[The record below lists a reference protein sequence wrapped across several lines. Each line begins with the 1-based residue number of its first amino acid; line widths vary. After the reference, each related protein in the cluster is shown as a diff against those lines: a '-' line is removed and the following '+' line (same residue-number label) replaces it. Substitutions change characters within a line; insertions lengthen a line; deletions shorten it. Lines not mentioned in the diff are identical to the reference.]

1 MERNFEQGRY
11 IVTDARSGMALDLS
25 GADNRSLIS
34 FGLHG
39 WENQQARPIISRF
52 RPRVSK
58 SADWPSLLLPAVAA
72 IARRPT
78 AHATVHDHPVLLLYL
93 RLQWEFRPCGK
104 GFIISS
110 VHSSGSFLMLQDLKG
125 LHLEGSAQVVTG
137 TFPTCWEVEVM
148 DDRNAPGP
156 VDEPGDTFARYVS
169 WRDLAGFKVGPGLVP
184 RRDARIADLT

>member
-1 MERNFEQGRY
+1 MGGRTSRRDPSSLVFAHEFQKVLTGPPFSY
-11 IVTDARSGMALDLS
+11 LPWSLS
-25 GADNRSLIS
+25 LVGA
-34 FGLHG
+34 
-39 WENQQARPIISRF
+39 
-52 RPRVSK
+52 
-58 SADWPSLLLPAVAA
+58 
-72 IARRPT
+72 T

-110 VHSSGSFLMLQDLKG
+110 IHSSGSFLMVQDLKG

-169 WRDLAGFKVGPGLVP
+169 WRDLAGFKVRPGLVP
-184 RRDARIADLT
+184 RRDARMADLT